1 MSEFTL
7 HTATA
12 ADAKAL
18 RAIRLEAL
26 LDSPEAFGSTYD
38 EVVTWPPERWVER
51 VEQRAYVLAE
61 TEGRVVGMAA
71 GGYHDRYPDTY
82 WLYGM
87 FVSARYRGAGV
98 AEQLVSAI
106 NRWARDE
113 GATALWLH
121 VIDVVARART
131 FYRRLGFVETGEVTS
146 LDRDPRRQVITM
158 VRPLGHEVADL
169 AFRVEVVDAQ
179 RLHDVR
185 RRVLRGD
192 DPAKVVAD
200 PRDGDALA
208 LHVAGLRGARLVV
221 TSSYYPS
228 VSPVHPERPAYQLR
242 YMATEV
248 DVQGRGYGARVAAVG
263 EAILWGRG
271 VREIWANG
279 RDTALAFYRA
289 TGWSTLPGSE
299 HRSPETG
306 LPHTMIV
313 KELVGRGVQ

>member
-1 MSEFTL
+1 MTEVRLRPT
-7 HTATA
+7 TA
-12 ADAKAL
+12 ADAADL

-26 LDSPEAFGSTYD
+26 LDSPEAFGSTYA
-38 EVVTWPPERWVER
+38 EAVTWPLEHWERIAEER
-51 VEQRAYVLAE
+51 PYVLAE
-61 TEGRVVGMAA
+61 VDGHVVGMAA
-71 GGYHDRYPDTY
+71 GGYNDQYPDTH

-87 FVSARYRGAGV
+87 YVNARYRGAGV
-98 AEQLVSAI
+98 AEQLVTAI
-106 NRWARDE
+106 NRWARED

-131 FYRRLGFVETGEVTS
+131 FYRRLGFVETGETAA
-146 LDRDPRRQVITM
+146 LERDPRQRLVTM
-158 VRPLGHEVADL
+158 VRPLGKEVADL
-169 AFRVEVVDAQ
+169 AFRVEVVEAG
-179 RLHDVR
+179 RLHEVR

-192 DPAKVVAD
+192 DPAKVVED
-200 PRDGDALA
+200 PRDGDADA
-208 LHVAGLRGARLVV
+208 LHVAGMRGARLVV

-228 VSPVHPERPAYQLR
+228 TSPVHPERPCYQLR

-271 VREIWANG
+271 VRELWANG

-289 TGWSTLPGSE
+289 TGWQTVPGSE
-299 HRSPETG
+299 HLSPETG

-313 KELVGRGVQ
+313 KEIVGRLAR